1 MKVILQA
8 DVKGHGKKGDIVD
21 VSDGYAR
28 NFLLPKGLA
37 VEANATNLNA
47 IKGKKEAE
55 AHRKQQ
61 ELSQAKEIAQKLSNI
76 TVTMKVKAGENGKL
90 FGSITSKE
98 IAEKL
103 KEQYNIDIDKRK
115 INLTEPI
122 KMLGTFQ
129 VEVKVYPEVTAKLK
143 VSVIQG

>member
-8 DVKGHGKKGDIVD
+8 DIKGQGKKGDLVN

-28 NFLLPKGLA
+28 NFLFPKGLA
-37 VEANATNLNA
+37 VEANAANLNA

-55 AHRKQQ
+55 AYKKSK
-61 ELSQAKEIAQKLSNI
+61 ELSEAKEIAQKISKA
-76 TVTMKVKAGENGKL
+76 TVTLKVKAGENGKL

-103 KEQYNIDIDKRK
+103 KEQHRIDIDKRK
-115 INLTEPI
+115 INLPEAI
-122 KMLGTFQ
+122 KMLGTVD

-143 VSVIQG
+143 VSVIPE